1 MKKSFNYMLSQ
12 NQGNPSAIEKGLS
25 ALSLHPFGN
34 HAECSGEWCLHRED
48 PTKKYNSLPYGKP
61 LTNTELREDLAQIFD
76 RLKKHSDK
84 LSQLGSTQS
93 NESFNKT
100 VASKAP
106 KTHLYSRSIGY
117 RVAASVAQK
126 NIGQGYLM
134 QVI

>member
-48 PTKKYNSLPYGKP
+48 PYGKP
-61 LTNTELREDLAQIFD
+61 LTNTELQEDIPQIFA
-76 RLKKHSDK
+76 RPKKHSDK

-93 NESFNKT
+93 MK
-100 VASKAP
+100 VLIGLWLP
-106 KTHLYSRSIGY
+106 KD
-117 RVAASVAQK
+117 
-126 NIGQGYLM
+126 LM
-134 QVI
+134 HIFTADPLGKGLLLA